1 MPFQI
6 LSLSGGG
13 YLGLYTIS
21 VVADLERQIGAPIAS
36 RFDLIAGTSVGGI
49 IALGLANE
57 VPAADIK
64 AAFEAHGT
72 AIFSGRNPPRSFP
85 GKALDVLRSAF
96 SPKYD
101 GADLRRTI
109 TEIIGGDTLL
119 GHIKHPCLIPTV
131 SLTKGGPQI
140 FKTDH
145 HPDFQRDHRLRAVDA
160 AMATSAAPS
169 YFPIAEI
176 GDGLYA
182 DGGLY
187 ANSPD
192 LLALHEAEHFLRA
205 DPREIRLLSIGTTT
219 AKFSFAHGS
228 GLRFGMWQWAMG
240 QRLVQAILSSQ
251 QQVVDSMIRH
261 RLSERYVRLDYQQSR
276 EQEQSLGLDTANATA
291 QRTIRAMADT
301 TVQGVANDPMMRE
314 ILSHNSG
321 VPRFFH
327 RSPAP
332 QG

>member
-1 MPFQI
+1 MGRR
-6 LSLSGGG
+6 SS
-13 YLGLYTIS
+13 
-21 VVADLERQIGAPIAS
+21 
-36 RFDLIAGTSVGGI
+36 
-49 IALGLANE
+49 
-57 VPAADIK
+57 PAAILPG
-64 AAFEAHGT
+64 AFPA
-72 AIFSGRNPPRSFP
+72 RRS
-85 GKALDVLRSAF
+85 DVLRSAF

-145 HPDFQRDHRLRAVDA
+145 HPDFQRDHRLRAVDV

>member
-1 MPFQI
+1 MVISGFTPFQWSQI
-6 LSLSGGG
+6 WSAKSAPPLRPVRPYRGNLRRRHHRPR
-13 YLGLYTIS
+13 LGEQGS
-21 VVADLERQIGAPIAS
+21 SCGHQGRFRSAWDGDLLRPQS
-36 RFDLIAGTSVGGI
+36 S
-49 IALGLANE
+49 
-57 VPAADIK
+57 
-64 AAFEAHGT
+64 
-72 AIFSGRNPPRSFP
+72 RSFP

-145 HPDFQRDHRLRAVDA
+145 HPDFQRDHRLRAVDV

-192 LLALHEAEHFLRA
+192 LLARHEAEHFLRA

-261 RLSERYVRLDYQQSR
+261 KLSERYVRLDYPQSR